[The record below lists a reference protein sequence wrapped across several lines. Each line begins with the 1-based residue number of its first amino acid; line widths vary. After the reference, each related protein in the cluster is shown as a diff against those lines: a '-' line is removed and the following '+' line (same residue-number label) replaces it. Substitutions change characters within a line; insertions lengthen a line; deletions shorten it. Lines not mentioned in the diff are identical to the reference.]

1 MFAFNALNALTR
13 IYPGLALARR
23 QSGDTQLLAGLE
35 PGQRL
40 RATVQ
45 NSLANGEFM
54 VALDARNAVN
64 TGSGQTLHMKLPAG
78 FSSGDVLNLI
88 FVSRE
93 PQPTFTLTTEASP
106 AGVFSRLSETGRL
119 IDSLLRHPIF
129 PSGSATSSSATSFH
143 FPLLA
148 TPPADGADLA
158 RSLESALG
166 RSGLFYESHL
176 AQWVAGTR
184 SLAELLLE
192 PQARLSGQPIRF
204 FADAKSNAAI
214 ALHNN
219 SADDTVTADATF
231 ASEEAPDPVHPSAV
245 ALVRQQLEAFEMRHF
260 SWQGVAWPGQTIAWE
275 ALEEAPQEPEEREE
289 PDQPAAAWQTR
300 LRLTLPNLGLITA
313 SLRLNTCGTGEMS
326 SVDVRLTAAESMTA
340 TALRA
345 GVAPL
350 ANDLEAVGIKL
361 LNMGVDL
368 DEEA

>member
-13 IYPGLALARR
+13 IYPGLTLARR
-23 QSGDTQLLAGLE
+23 QSGDAQLLAGLE

-45 NSLANGEFM
+45 DSLANGEFM
-54 VALDARNAVN
+54 VALDARNAGN

-78 FSSGDVLNLI
+78 VSSGDVLNLI

-148 TPPADGADLA
+148 MPPADGTDLA
-158 RSLESALG
+158 RSLESALS

-204 FADAKSNAAI
+204 FADAESNAAI

-219 SADDTVTADATF
+219 SADDTGTADATF
-231 ASEEAPDPVHPSAV
+231 ASEVPDPVHPSAM

-275 ALEEAPQEPEEREE
+275 ALEEAPQEQEEREGL
-289 PDQPAAAWQTR
+289 DQPAAAWQTR

-313 SLRLNTCGTGEMS
+313 SLRLNTRGTGEMS

-350 ANDLEAVGIKL
+350 ANGLEAVGIKL

>member
-23 QSGDTQLLAGLE
+23 QSGDAQLLAGLE

-54 VALDARNAVN
+54 VALDARDARD

-78 FSSGDVLNLI
+78 VSSGDVLNLI

-93 PQPTFTLTTEASP
+93 PQPTFTLTTEAPP

-119 IDSLLRHPIF
+119 IDSLLRHPVF
-129 PSGSATSSSATSFH
+129 PSGSATLSSATSFH

-148 TPPADGADLA
+148 TPPANGADLA

-204 FADAKSNAAI
+204 FADAESNAAVTVQ
-214 ALHNN
+214 N
-219 SADDTVTADATF
+219 SIADATL
-231 ASEEAPDPVHPSAV
+231 ASEVPDPVHPSAM

-275 ALEEAPQEPEEREE
+275 ALEEAPQEQEGREGL
-289 PDQPAAAWQTR
+289 DQPPAAWQTR
-300 LRLTLPNLGLITA
+300 LRLTLPNLGVVTA
-313 SLRLNTCGTGEMS
+313 SLRLNARGTGEMS
-326 SVDVRLTAAESMTA
+326 GVDVRLTAAEPMTA
-340 TALRA
+340 AALRA

-350 ANDLEAVGIKL
+350 ANGLEAVGIKL